1 MKTTKL
7 FLLIFLSLKFS
18 ITNAQLTSTAEGPL
32 QVIGSNK
39 LSAKLNSGDI
49 FEAVFLVRNNSTETQ
64 YIAQVAP
71 DCVCTQF
78 AFPEKG
84 IEAGATDSI
93 VLFLQSKNVPPGP
106 YFKRAFVD
114 YTEGSFELQLEGDIT
129 VIRPKYK
136 QGEKPII
143 YQPTQIRKVNQQ

>member
-1 MKTTKL
+1 MRIPKHSSFL
-7 FLLIFLSLKFS
+7 FFILLINQLS
-18 ITNAQLTSTAEGPL
+18 AQLTSNSEGPL
-32 QVIGSNK
+32 QVVGANK

-49 FEAVFLVRNNSTETQ
+49 FEAVFHIRNNSTETQ

-93 VLFLQSKNVPPGP
+93 ILFLQSKNVPPGP
-106 YFKRAFVD
+106 FFKRAFVD

-136 QGEKPII
+136 QGEKPVI
-143 YQPTQIRKVNQQ
+143 YQPTQIRKVNQ

>member
-1 MKTTKL
+1 MRPLKILLFVVFFLILNQTK
-7 FLLIFLSLKFS
+7 
-18 ITNAQLTSTAEGPL
+18 AQLNSTSEGPL
-32 QVIGSNK
+32 QVVGSNK

-49 FEAVFLVRNNSTETQ
+49 FEAVFHIRNNSTETQ

-93 VLFLQSKNVPPGP
+93 TLFLQSKNVPPGP
-106 YFKRAFVD
+106 FFKRAFVD
-114 YTEGSFELQLEGDIT
+114 YTEGSFELQLEGDLT

-136 QGEKPII
+136 QGEKPVI
-143 YQPTQIRKVNQQ
+143 YQPTQIRKVNQ

>member
-1 MKTTKL
+1 MRPLKILLFVVFFLILNQTK
-7 FLLIFLSLKFS
+7 
-18 ITNAQLTSTAEGPL
+18 AQLNSTSEGPL
-32 QVIGSNK
+32 QVVGSNK

-49 FEAVFLVRNNSTETQ
+49 FEAVFHIRNNSTETQ

-78 AFPEKG
+78 AYPEKG

-93 VLFLQSKNVPPGP
+93 TLFLQSKNVPPGP
-106 YFKRAFVD
+106 FFKRAFVD
-114 YTEGSFELQLEGDIT
+114 YTEGSFELQLEGDLT

-136 QGEKPII
+136 QGEKPVI
-143 YQPTQIRKVNQQ
+143 YQPTQIRKVNQ

>member
-1 MKTTKL
+1 MRPLKILLFVVFFLILNQTK
-7 FLLIFLSLKFS
+7 
-18 ITNAQLTSTAEGPL
+18 AQLSSTYEGPL
-32 QVIGSNK
+32 QVVGPNK

-49 FEAVFLVRNNSTETQ
+49 FEAVFHIRNNSTETQ

-93 VLFLQSKNVPPGP
+93 TLFLQSKNVPPGP
-106 YFKRAFVD
+106 FFKRAFVD
-114 YTEGSFELQLEGDIT
+114 YTEGSFELQLEGDLT

-136 QGEKPII
+136 QGEKPLI
-143 YQPTQIRKVNQQ
+143 YQPTQIRKVNQ

>member
-1 MKTTKL
+1 MQPSKFYLVIVL
-7 FLLIFLSLKFS
+7 FLILNQTK
-18 ITNAQLTSTAEGPL
+18 AQLSSTSEGPL
-32 QVIGSNK
+32 QVVGPNK

-49 FEAVFLVRNNSTETQ
+49 FEAVFHIRNNSTETQ

-93 VLFLQSKNVPPGP
+93 TLFLQSKNVPPGP
-106 YFKRAFVD
+106 FFKRAFVD
-114 YTEGSFELQLEGDIT
+114 YTEGSFELQLEGDLT

-136 QGEKPII
+136 QGEKPVI
-143 YQPTQIRKVNQQ
+143 YPPTQIRKVNQ

>member
-1 MKTTKL
+1 MRPLKILLFVVFILILNQTK
-7 FLLIFLSLKFS
+7 
-18 ITNAQLTSTAEGPL
+18 AQLNSTSEGPL
-32 QVIGSNK
+32 QVVGPNK

-49 FEAVFLVRNNSTETQ
+49 FEAVFHIRNNSTETQ

-93 VLFLQSKNVPPGP
+93 TLFLQSKNVPPGP
-106 YFKRAFVD
+106 FFKRAFVD
-114 YTEGSFELQLEGDIT
+114 YTEGSFELQLEGDLT

-136 QGEKPII
+136 QGEKPLI
-143 YQPTQIRKVNQQ
+143 YQPTQIRKVNQ

>member
-1 MKTTKL
+1 MRTLKILLFVVFFLILNQTK
-7 FLLIFLSLKFS
+7 
-18 ITNAQLTSTAEGPL
+18 AQLSSISEGPL
-32 QVIGSNK
+32 QVVGPNK

-49 FEAVFLVRNNSTETQ
+49 FEAVFHIRNNSTETQ

-93 VLFLQSKNVPPGP
+93 TLFLQSKNVPPGP
-106 YFKRAFVD
+106 FFKRAFVD
-114 YTEGSFELQLEGDIT
+114 YTEGSFELQLEGDLT

-136 QGEKPII
+136 QGEKPVI
-143 YQPTQIRKVNQQ
+143 YQPTQIRKVNQ

>member
-1 MKTTKL
+1 MRPLKILLFVVFFLILNQTK
-7 FLLIFLSLKFS
+7 
-18 ITNAQLTSTAEGPL
+18 AQLSSTSEGPL
-32 QVIGSNK
+32 QVVGSNK

-49 FEAVFLVRNNSTETQ
+49 FEAVFHIRNNSTETQ

-93 VLFLQSKNVPPGP
+93 TLFLQSKNVPPGP
-106 YFKRAFVD
+106 FFKRAFVD
-114 YTEGSFELQLEGDIT
+114 YTEGSFELQLEGDLT

-136 QGEKPII
+136 QGEKPLI
-143 YQPTQIRKVNQQ
+143 YQPTQIRKVNQ

>member
-1 MKTTKL
+1 MRIPKHSSFL
-7 FLLIFLSLKFS
+7 FFILLINQLS
-18 ITNAQLTSTAEGPL
+18 AQLTSDSEGPL
-32 QVIGSNK
+32 QVVGANK

-49 FEAVFLVRNNSTETQ
+49 FEAVFHIRNNSTETQ

-93 VLFLQSKNVPPGP
+93 ILFLQSKNVPPGP
-106 YFKRAFVD
+106 FFKRAFVD

-136 QGEKPII
+136 QGEKPVI
-143 YQPTQIRKVNQQ
+143 YQPTQIRKVNQ

>member
-1 MKTTKL
+1 MRTLKILLFVVFFLILNQTK
-7 FLLIFLSLKFS
+7 
-18 ITNAQLTSTAEGPL
+18 AQLSSTSEGPL
-32 QVIGSNK
+32 QVVGPNK

-49 FEAVFLVRNNSTETQ
+49 FEAVFHIRNNSTETQ

-78 AFPEKG
+78 AYPEKG

-93 VLFLQSKNVPPGP
+93 TLFLQSKNVPPGP
-106 YFKRAFVD
+106 FFKRAFVD
-114 YTEGSFELQLEGDIT
+114 YTEGSFELQLEGDLT

-136 QGEKPII
+136 QGEKPVI
-143 YQPTQIRKVNQQ
+143 YQPTQIRKVNQ

>member
-1 MKTTKL
+1 MQPSKFYL
-7 FLLIFLSLKFS
+7 VLVLLLIQNQTK
-18 ITNAQLTSTAEGPL
+18 AQLNSTSEGPL
-32 QVIGSNK
+32 QVVGSYK

-49 FEAVFLVRNNSTETQ
+49 FEAVFHIRNNSNETQ

-78 AFPEKG
+78 VFPEKG

-93 VLFLQSKNVPPGP
+93 ILFLQSKNVPPGP
-106 YFKRAFVD
+106 FFKRAFVD

-136 QGEKPII
+136 QGEKPVI
-143 YQPTQIRKVNQQ
+143 YQPTQIRKVNQ

>member
-1 MKTTKL
+1 MRPLKILLFVVFFLILNQTK
-7 FLLIFLSLKFS
+7 
-18 ITNAQLTSTAEGPL
+18 AQLNSTSEGPL
-32 QVIGSNK
+32 QVVGSNK

-49 FEAVFLVRNNSTETQ
+49 FEAVFHIRNNSTETQ

-84 IEAGATDSI
+84 IESGATDSI
-93 VLFLQSKNVPPGP
+93 TLFLQSKNVPPGP
-106 YFKRAFVD
+106 FFKRAFVD
-114 YTEGSFELQLEGDIT
+114 YTEGSFELQLEGDLT

-136 QGEKPII
+136 QGEKPVI
-143 YQPTQIRKVNQQ
+143 YQPTQIRKVNQ

>member
-1 MKTTKL
+1 MRTLKILLFVVFFLILNQTK
-7 FLLIFLSLKFS
+7 
-18 ITNAQLTSTAEGPL
+18 AQLSSTSEGPL
-32 QVIGSNK
+32 QVVGSNK

-49 FEAVFLVRNNSTETQ
+49 FEAVFHIRNNSTETQ

-93 VLFLQSKNVPPGP
+93 TLFLQSKNVPPGP
-106 YFKRAFVD
+106 FFKRAFVD
-114 YTEGSFELQLEGDIT
+114 YTEGSFELQLEGDLT

-136 QGEKPII
+136 QGEKPLI
-143 YQPTQIRKVNQQ
+143 YQPTQIRKVNQ

>member
-1 MKTTKL
+1 MRISKHSSFL
-7 FLLIFLSLKFS
+7 FFILLINQLS
-18 ITNAQLTSTAEGPL
+18 AQLTSDSEGPL
-32 QVIGSNK
+32 QVVGANK

-49 FEAVFLVRNNSTETQ
+49 FEAVFHIRNNSTETQ

-93 VLFLQSKNVPPGP
+93 ILFLQSKNVPPGP
-106 YFKRAFVD
+106 FFKRAFVD

-136 QGEKPII
+136 QGEKPVI
-143 YQPTQIRKVNQQ
+143 YQPTQIRKVNQ

>member
-1 MKTTKL
+1 MRPLKILLFVVFFLILNQTK
-7 FLLIFLSLKFS
+7 
-18 ITNAQLTSTAEGPL
+18 AQLNSTSEGPL
-32 QVIGSNK
+32 QVVGPNK

-49 FEAVFLVRNNSTETQ
+49 FEAVFHIRNNSTETQ

-93 VLFLQSKNVPPGP
+93 TLFLQSKNVPPGP
-106 YFKRAFVD
+106 FFKRAFVD
-114 YTEGSFELQLEGDIT
+114 YTEGSFELQLEGDLT

-136 QGEKPII
+136 QGEKPVI
-143 YQPTQIRKVNQQ
+143 YQPTQIRKVNQ

>member
-1 MKTTKL
+1 MRPLKILLFVVFILILNQTK
-7 FLLIFLSLKFS
+7 
-18 ITNAQLTSTAEGPL
+18 AQLNSTSEGPL
-32 QVIGSNK
+32 QVVGSNK

-49 FEAVFLVRNNSTETQ
+49 FEAVFHIRNNSTETQ

-93 VLFLQSKNVPPGP
+93 TLFLQSKNVPPGP
-106 YFKRAFVD
+106 FFKRAFVD
-114 YTEGSFELQLEGDIT
+114 YTEGSFELQLEGDLT

-136 QGEKPII
+136 QGEKPVI
-143 YQPTQIRKVNQQ
+143 YQPTQIRKVNQ

>member
-1 MKTTKL
+1 MLFVVFFLILNQTK
-7 FLLIFLSLKFS
+7 
-18 ITNAQLTSTAEGPL
+18 AQLSSTSEGPL
-32 QVIGSNK
+32 QVVGPNK

-49 FEAVFLVRNNSTETQ
+49 FEAVFHIRNNSAETQ

-93 VLFLQSKNVPPGP
+93 TLFLQSKNVPPGP
-106 YFKRAFVD
+106 FFKRAFVD
-114 YTEGSFELQLEGDIT
+114 YTEGSFELQLEGDLT

-136 QGEKPII
+136 QGEKPVI
-143 YQPTQIRKVNQQ
+143 YQPTQIRKVNQ

>member
-1 MKTTKL
+1 MRPLKILLFVVFFLILNQTK
-7 FLLIFLSLKFS
+7 
-18 ITNAQLTSTAEGPL
+18 AQLSSTSEGPL
-32 QVIGSNK
+32 QVVGSNK

-49 FEAVFLVRNNSTETQ
+49 FEAVFHIRNNSTETQ

-93 VLFLQSKNVPPGP
+93 TLFLQSKNVPPGP
-106 YFKRAFVD
+106 FFKRAFVD
-114 YTEGSFELQLEGDIT
+114 YTEGSFELQLEGDLT

-136 QGEKPII
+136 QGEKPVI
-143 YQPTQIRKVNQQ
+143 YQPTQIRKVNQ

>member
-1 MKTTKL
+1 MRTLKILLFVVFFLILNQTK
-7 FLLIFLSLKFS
+7 
-18 ITNAQLTSTAEGPL
+18 AQLSSTSEGPL
-32 QVIGSNK
+32 QVVGSNK

-49 FEAVFLVRNNSTETQ
+49 FEAVFHIRNNSTETQ

-93 VLFLQSKNVPPGP
+93 TLFLQSKNVPPGP
-106 YFKRAFVD
+106 FFKRAFVD
-114 YTEGSFELQLEGDIT
+114 YTEGSFELQLEGDLT

-136 QGEKPII
+136 QGEKPVI
-143 YQPTQIRKVNQQ
+143 YQPTQIRKVNQ

>member
-1 MKTTKL
+1 MRPLKILLFVVFFLILNQTK
-7 FLLIFLSLKFS
+7 
-18 ITNAQLTSTAEGPL
+18 AQLNSTSEGPL
-32 QVIGSNK
+32 QVVGSNK

-49 FEAVFLVRNNSTETQ
+49 FEAVFHIRNNSTETQ

-93 VLFLQSKNVPPGP
+93 TLFLQSKNVPPGP
-106 YFKRAFVD
+106 FFKRAFVD
-114 YTEGSFELQLEGDIT
+114 YTEGSFELQLEGDLT

-136 QGEKPII
+136 QGEKPLI
-143 YQPTQIRKVNQQ
+143 YQPTQIRKVNQ

>member
-1 MKTTKL
+1 MRPLKILLFVVFFLILNQTK
-7 FLLIFLSLKFS
+7 
-18 ITNAQLTSTAEGPL
+18 AQLSSTSEGPL
-32 QVIGSNK
+32 QVVGPNK

-49 FEAVFLVRNNSTETQ
+49 FEAVFHIRNNSTETQ

-93 VLFLQSKNVPPGP
+93 TLFLQSKNVPPGP
-106 YFKRAFVD
+106 FFKRAFVD
-114 YTEGSFELQLEGDIT
+114 YTEGSFELQLEGDLT

-136 QGEKPII
+136 QGEKPVI
-143 YQPTQIRKVNQQ
+143 YQPTQIRKVNQ

>member
-1 MKTTKL
+1 MRPLKILLFVVFFLILNQTK
-7 FLLIFLSLKFS
+7 
-18 ITNAQLTSTAEGPL
+18 AQLSSTSEGPL
-32 QVIGSNK
+32 QVVGPNK

-49 FEAVFLVRNNSTETQ
+49 FEAVFHIRNNSTETQ

-78 AFPEKG
+78 AYPEKG

-93 VLFLQSKNVPPGP
+93 TLFLQSKNVPPGP
-106 YFKRAFVD
+106 FFKRAFVD
-114 YTEGSFELQLEGDIT
+114 YTEGSFELQLEGDLT

-136 QGEKPII
+136 QGEKPVI
-143 YQPTQIRKVNQQ
+143 YQPTQIRKVNQ

>member
-1 MKTTKL
+1 MRPLKILLFIVFFLILNQTK
-7 FLLIFLSLKFS
+7 
-18 ITNAQLTSTAEGPL
+18 AQLSSTSEGPL
-32 QVIGSNK
+32 QVVGPNK

-49 FEAVFLVRNNSTETQ
+49 FEAVFHIRNNSTETQ

-93 VLFLQSKNVPPGP
+93 TLFLQSKNVPPGP
-106 YFKRAFVD
+106 FFKRAFVD
-114 YTEGSFELQLEGDIT
+114 YTEGSFELQLEGDLM

-136 QGEKPII
+136 QGEKPVI
-143 YQPTQIRKVNQQ
+143 YQPTQIRKVNQ

>member
-1 MKTTKL
+1 MRPLKILLFVVFFLILNQTK
-7 FLLIFLSLKFS
+7 
-18 ITNAQLTSTAEGPL
+18 AQLSSTSEGPL
-32 QVIGSNK
+32 QVVGPNK

-49 FEAVFLVRNNSTETQ
+49 FEAVFHIRNNSTETQ

-93 VLFLQSKNVPPGP
+93 TLFLQSKNVPPGP
-106 YFKRAFVD
+106 FFKRAFVD
-114 YTEGSFELQLEGDIT
+114 YTEGSFELQLEGDLT

-136 QGEKPII
+136 QGEKPLI
-143 YQPTQIRKVNQQ
+143 YQPTQIRKVNQ

>member
-1 MKTTKL
+1 MRPLKIWLFVVFFLILNQTK
-7 FLLIFLSLKFS
+7 
-18 ITNAQLTSTAEGPL
+18 AQLSSTSEGPL
-32 QVIGSNK
+32 QVVGPNK

-49 FEAVFLVRNNSTETQ
+49 FEAVFHIRNNSTETQ

-93 VLFLQSKNVPPGP
+93 TLFLQSKNVPPGP
-106 YFKRAFVD
+106 FFKRAFVD
-114 YTEGSFELQLEGDIT
+114 YTEGSFELQLEGDLT

-136 QGEKPII
+136 QGEKPLI
-143 YQPTQIRKVNQQ
+143 YQPTQIRKVNQ

>member
-1 MKTTKL
+1 MRPLKILLFVVFFLILNQTK
-7 FLLIFLSLKFS
+7 
-18 ITNAQLTSTAEGPL
+18 AQLNSTSEGPL
-32 QVIGSNK
+32 QVVGPNK

-49 FEAVFLVRNNSTETQ
+49 FEAVFHIRNNSTETQ

-78 AFPEKG
+78 AYPEKG

-93 VLFLQSKNVPPGP
+93 TLFLQSKNVPPGP
-106 YFKRAFVD
+106 FFKRAFVD
-114 YTEGSFELQLEGDIT
+114 YTEGSFELQLEGDLT

-136 QGEKPII
+136 QGEKPVI
-143 YQPTQIRKVNQQ
+143 YQPTQIRKVNQ

>member
-1 MKTTKL
+1 MRPLKILLFVVFFLILNQTK
-7 FLLIFLSLKFS
+7 
-18 ITNAQLTSTAEGPL
+18 AQLNSTSEGPL
-32 QVIGSNK
+32 QVVGSNK

-49 FEAVFLVRNNSTETQ
+49 FEAVFHIRNNSTETQ

-93 VLFLQSKNVPPGP
+93 TLFLQSKNVPPGP
-106 YFKRAFVD
+106 FFKRAFVD
-114 YTEGSFELQLEGDIT
+114 YTEGSFELQLEGDLT

-143 YQPTQIRKVNQQ
+143 YQPTQIRKVNQ

>member
-1 MKTTKL
+1 MRPLKILLFVVFFLILNQTK
-7 FLLIFLSLKFS
+7 
-18 ITNAQLTSTAEGPL
+18 AQLNSTSEGPL
-32 QVIGSNK
+32 QVVGSNK

-49 FEAVFLVRNNSTETQ
+49 FEAVFHIRNNSTETQ

-78 AFPEKG
+78 AYPEKG

-93 VLFLQSKNVPPGP
+93 TLFLQSKNVPPGP
-106 YFKRAFVD
+106 FFKRAFVD
-114 YTEGSFELQLEGDIT
+114 YTEGSFELQLEGDLT

-136 QGEKPII
+136 QGEKPLI
-143 YQPTQIRKVNQQ
+143 YQPTQIRKVNQ